1 MSFTKKYYLGLAI
14 IAIVGFIG
22 YQIFQSSH
30 RPSDVNEKLYNDAV
44 AVVNILDNY
53 LEGTY
58 DISEASSRLSRIDY
72 ENHVD
77 EENPS
82 ENLVSLKIWRVLLS
96 FDSDSDSE
104 IKQHRDELA
113 KEINYKK

>member
-30 RPSDVNEKLYNDAV
+30 RPSDVNEDLYNDTV

-58 DISEASSRLSRIDY
+58 DISEAASRLERIDY
-72 ENHVD
+72 ESHAN

-82 ENLVSLKIWRVLLS
+82 ENLIRTRIWSLMLLFENS
-96 FDSDSDSE
+96 SDSE
-104 IKQHRDELA
+104 IKEYQDDLA
-113 KEINYKK
+113 KDINYKK